1 MQVPWKWLQ
10 NLGLCEGQAETQ
22 VCSQCSFYTPDG
34 VGGNNGVLQE
44 CLPASSPTTYSSN
57 KYLRST
63 SYGPDPILGAA
74 DTRQTGTL
82 SSGH

>member
-1 MQVPWKWLQ
+1 MLVPWKWLQ
-10 NLGLCEGQAETQ
+10 NLGFCESQAETQ
-22 VCSQCSFYTPDG
+22 VCSQCSFYTPDAA
-34 VGGNNGVLQE
+34 GGNNGVLQE
-44 CLPASSPTTYSSN
+44 CLPASPPTTYSSN

-63 SYGPDPILGAA
+63 SHGPGPILGAG